1 MRNLEERMKIDEI
14 KQTLQWIF
22 EEFGTIVQIIAKTNL
37 KAKGQAFIVYENVE
51 SAIRAIDEVNG
62 FEIFEKPMVLDF
74 ARSKSD
80 ATVLKEAGE
89 KELEEY
95 KKRRQAEKGELI
107 TTPLDLK
114 CVLIITFPDILTLN
128 LLTTTERRQAE
139 EAAEAQKRLKRPATT
154 TASEAAGLAGRPTKA
169 SRGAGLKNTSGTTAS
184 VIPDEYLPPN
194 KILFLREIPDSM
206 DQDGL
211 TALFSQFPGFQE
223 VRMVPGRKGIAFVE
237 YDTDA
242 QATTAKEATSTVPVG
257 EGGRFI
263 RITYQR
269 Q

>member
-1 MRNLEERMKIDEI
+1 MKIDEI

-95 KKRRQAEKGELI
+95 KKRRQAEK
-107 TTPLDLK
+107 
-114 CVLIITFPDILTLN
+114 
-128 LLTTTERRQAE
+128 ERRQAE

>member
-1 MRNLEERMKIDEI
+1 MAVASPFSSGLPPNNTVYVRNLEERMKIEEL
-14 KQTLQWIF
+14 KESLQGIF

-37 KAKGQAFIVYENVE
+37 RAKGQAFIVFDNVE
-51 SAIRAIDEVNG
+51 SAAKAIDEVND
-62 FEIFEKPMVLDF
+62 FDLFEKPMILDF
-74 ARSKSD
+74 ARTKSD
-80 ATVLKEAGE
+80 AIVLKEAGE
-89 KELEEY
+89 TELEEH
-95 KKRRQAEKGELI
+95 KRRRQADK
-107 TTPLDLK
+107 
-114 CVLIITFPDILTLN
+114 
-128 LLTTTERRQAE
+128 ERRQ
-139 EAAEAQKRLKRPATT
+139 AEAQKRLKRPAP
-154 TASEAAGLAGRPTKA
+154 TATPEVAGLAGRPAKA
-169 SRGAGLKNTSGTTAS
+169 SRGAGLKNTSATATS

-206 DQDGL
+206 DQDSL

-257 EGGRFI
+257 EGGRFM